1 MRAPELD
8 GIEVAGVTR
17 ASFILRGALA
27 AGALYG
33 TGAVAPFVS
42 RAFAAVPAND
52 VAILGFALGLE
63 NLEVAFYKAG
73 AARAG
78 LTGQAKKLTDEFA
91 AHENEHVAALTGF
104 VQALGGKP
112 PAVQQFKFPFK
123 DQASFLKMAVTL
135 EEVGIGAYNGS
146 APAIVSPDLI
156 AAAGSIV
163 QTEARHAGA
172 LRMLAG
178 QDPAPQAFD
187 KPLALQEV
195 NTRVRPFVK

>member
-8 GIEVAGVTR
+8 GIEVEGVTR
-17 ASFILRGALA
+17 ASFVLRGALA

-42 RAFAAVPAND
+42 RAFAAVPSGD
-52 VAILGFALGLE
+52 VAILTFALALE
-63 NLEVAFYKAG
+63 NLEVALYKAG

-78 LTGQAKKLTDEFA
+78 LTGQAKTLTDEFA
-91 AHENEHVAALTGF
+91 GHENEHVTTLTGF
-104 VQALGGKP
+104 IQALGAKP
-112 PAVQQFKFPFK
+112 PPTQQYKFAFK
-123 DQASFLKMAVTL
+123 DQPSFLKLAVTL
-135 EEVGIGAYNGS
+135 EEVGIGAYNGA

-156 AAAGSIV
+156 AAAGAIV

-187 KPLALQEV
+187 KPLAAQEV
-195 NTRVRPFVK
+195 NARVKPFVK